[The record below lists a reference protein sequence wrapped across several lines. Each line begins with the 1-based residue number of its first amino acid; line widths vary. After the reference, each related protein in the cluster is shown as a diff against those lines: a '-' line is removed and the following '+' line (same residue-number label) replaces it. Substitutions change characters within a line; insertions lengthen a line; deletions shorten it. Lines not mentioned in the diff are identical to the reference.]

1 MMRAVQKIINHEKIF
16 LAKTKLRK
24 NFRNIKSDFVRFNVK
39 EHKSIKVKGM
49 SLGNYSERFYCLWD
63 MC

>member
-16 LAKTKLRK
+16 LAKTKL
-24 NFRNIKSDFVRFNVK
+24 RNIKSDFVRFNVK

-49 SLGNYSERFYCLWD
+49 SLGNDSERFYCLWD